1 MNVWQLWQPNMVSIT
16 VGLSCTWNLWYFSNL
31 NVHFLTMHHPNSG
44 VLSRFSVKKN
54 RYTNKIHWAHWDLL
68 AIHLFQKQ
76 SRHLFLSPLFT
87 FDANSAPHRAIF
99 LPFPM
104 VTSLRC
110 SALPGGFMVVSTGPR
125 WFSPR
130 VLEIWN
136 LEIHPFS
143 VSTSLVAFLWCQ
155 ITSLKLIYQ
164 LMVGRWNFLWGLTYF
179 QGLCYFQGGYIQT
192 CFFFSRWGMHA
203 AIGTGALL
211 RMALKYMQVY
221 LQSIGARAL
230 VCLRVSR

>member
-1 MNVWQLWQPNMVSIT
+1 MIAP
-16 VGLSCTWNLWYFSNL
+16 LSFQEGIGI
-31 NVHFLTMHHPNSG
+31 LTT
-44 VLSRFSVKKN
+44 KN
-54 RYTNKIHWAHWDLL
+54 TE
-68 AIHLFQKQ
+68 
-76 SRHLFLSPLFT
+76 PLFT
-87 FDANSAPHRAIF
+87 FDANSSPHRTIF

-110 SALPGGFMVVSTGPR
+110 SALPCGFMVVSTGPR

-192 CFFFSRWGMHA
+192 CFFFLVEVCTLPLAQEHCCEWPWSICRYTCNPSAQGHWCAWGYQ
-203 AIGTGALL
+203 GNL
-211 RMALKYMQVY
+211 RTL
-221 LQSIGARAL
+221 I
-230 VCLRVSR
+230 